1 MILAAFLA
9 IALAAGGTI
18 ADPAACAAIAED
30 AGRLACYDSIFMA
43 PVRAE
48 AAEAMAMATAPVAA
62 TAPPAAAVPAE
73 PTSPEDEFG
82 LTAGQLRERSAA
94 GTLDRI
100 RAEVVG
106 LEAQGSGRPVLVLA
120 NDQRWRQVEATD
132 RTLFTVGETVEIRGA
147 SFGSFLASVPGSGRP
162 AVRVRRLE

>member
-1 MILAAFLA
+1 MILATILA

-18 ADPAACAAIAED
+18 ADPAACAVIAED
-30 AGRLACYDSIFMA
+30 AERLACYDSIFMV
-43 PVRAE
+43 PGRAE
-48 AAEAMAMATAPVAA
+48 PAEAMAMAPAPVAA
-62 TAPPAAAVPAE
+62 AAAATAAAPV
-73 PTSPEDEFG
+73 TKKSPEDEFG
-82 LTAGQLRERSAA
+82 LTAGQLRELSAA